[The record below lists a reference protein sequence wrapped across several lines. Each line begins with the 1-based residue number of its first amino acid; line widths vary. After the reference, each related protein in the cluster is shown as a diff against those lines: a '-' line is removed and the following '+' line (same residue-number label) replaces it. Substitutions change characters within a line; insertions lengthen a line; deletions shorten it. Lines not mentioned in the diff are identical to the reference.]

1 MVTHN
6 PSITTLMNP
15 IMYDKSKI
23 YLEEFSKY
31 VIMQPFPFVVDLKKS
46 KGMWIHTVD
55 GDDLFDWCGYYGSRL
70 IGHNHPKMFEADY
83 IETLIYAA
91 NNKMANPDF
100 LTPECVAYYRKLY
113 ELAPDCMKNDKL
125 EIYAVNSGAE
135 AIENMMKYFINLYD
149 AKMAAKNKSVGAK
162 RVIYFDQAFHGRTIF
177 TLNITKLSH
186 VPVINRNFEHM
197 TVDNIKVPFPA
208 INNDQPESLNI
219 EVVNESI
226 AAIRKEIEAA
236 PDEIV
241 GIIVEP
247 IQGAGGHRA
256 TYPYF
261 FQELSKIAHEFDISL
276 GFDEVQTAGGQTG
289 TFFSVDSYNLPYPP
303 QAIATGK
310 KLANGV
316 IYMLYPME
324 DMGILDSTWGGN
336 LADMVRFCQEMK
348 VVEEEHLLE
357 QIPRKTEVLLK
368 GLEALK
374 HKYPH
379 KIRNIRGMGLYQGIS
394 LCNPKH
400 LTKLIEYAQDHE
412 KLILLE
418 AGTDSIRFRPPMD
431 VTVAEI
437 ELMLM
442 ILDRCLGVLD

>member
-1 MVTHN
+1 
-6 PSITTLMNP
+6 
-15 IMYDKSKI
+15 MYEKSKA

-46 KGMWIHTVD
+46 HGMWIHTVD
-55 GDDLFDWCGYYGSRL
+55 DEELFDWCGYYGSRL
-70 IGHNHPKMFEADY
+70 IGHNHPKMFETEY
-83 IETLIYAA
+83 IEKLIYSA

-100 LTPECVAYYRKLY
+100 LTPECVEYYRKLY
-113 ELAPDCMKNDKL
+113 ELAPACMANPKL

-135 AIENMMKYFINLYD
+135 AIENMLKYMINLYD
-149 AKMAAKNKSVGAK
+149 AKMISKNKPIGAK

-208 INNDQPESLNI
+208 IDNDKPEADNMKIIMDCL
-219 EVVNESI
+219 
-226 AAIRKEIEAA
+226 ATIRREIETA
-236 PDEIV
+236 PEEIV

-256 TYPYF
+256 TYPIF

-289 TFFSVDSYNLPYPP
+289 TFFSVDSFDLPYPP
-303 QAIATGK
+303 QAIASGK

-324 DMGILDSTWGGN
+324 DKGILDSTWGGN

-348 VVEEEHLLE
+348 VVEENNLLDEIPSKTTLLLE
-357 QIPRKTEVLLK
+357 GLYSLK
-368 GLEALK
+368 NK
-374 HKYPH
+374 FPD
-379 KIRNIRGMGLYQGIS
+379 KIRNIRGMGLYQGFS
-394 LCNPKH
+394 LFRPEN
-400 LTKLIEYAQDHE
+400 LMKLVDYAQDYE

-418 AGTDSIRFRPPMD
+418 AGTDSIRFRPAMD
-431 VTVAEI
+431 VTHEEI
-437 ELMLM
+437 KLMLGILERCLA
-442 ILDRCLGVLD
+442 ILD

>member
-1 MVTHN
+1 
-6 PSITTLMNP
+6 
-15 IMYDKSKI
+15 MYEKSKV
-23 YLEEFSKY
+23 YLDEFSKY
-31 VIMQPFPFVVDLKKS
+31 VIMQPFPFVVDLKNS
-46 KGMWIHTVD
+46 HGMWIHTVD
-55 GDDLFDWCGYYGSRL
+55 GDEFFDWCGYYGSRL
-70 IGHNHPKMFEADY
+70 IGHNHPKMFEPDY
-83 IETLIYAA
+83 IEKLIYAA

-100 LTPECVAYYRKLY
+100 LTPECVEYYRKLY
-113 ELAPDCMKNDKL
+113 ELAPVCMANPNL

-135 AIENMMKYFINLYD
+135 AIENMLKYFINLYD
-149 AKMAAKNKSVGAK
+149 AKMKAKNKPLGAK

-208 INNDQPESLNI
+208 IDNDRPETENRKA
-219 EVVNESI
+219 VNESL

-256 TYPYF
+256 TEPYF
-261 FQELSKIAHEFDISL
+261 FQELSKLAHEFDISL

-316 IYMLYPME
+316 VYMLYPME
-324 DMGILDSTWGGN
+324 DKGILDSTWGGN

-348 VVEEEHLLE
+348 VVEGDHLLE
-357 QIPRKTEVLLK
+357 ALPQKTTILLDGLNVLK
-368 GLEALK
+368 N
-374 HKYPH
+374 KYPD
-379 KIRNIRGMGLYQGIS
+379 KIRNIRGMGLYQGFS
-394 LCNPKH
+394 LVNPNN
-400 LTKLIEYAQDHE
+400 LMKLVEHAQDNE

-418 AGTDSIRFRPPMD
+418 AGTDSIRFRPTMD
-431 VTVAEI
+431 VTVDEI
-437 ELMLM
+437 KLMLE
-442 ILDRCLGVLD
+442 ILDRCLAVLD

>member
-1 MVTHN
+1 
-6 PSITTLMNP
+6 
-15 IMYDKSKI
+15 MYEKSKV
-23 YLEEFSKY
+23 YLDEFSKY
-31 VIMQPFPFVVDLKKS
+31 VIMQPFPFVVDLKNS
-46 KGMWIHTVD
+46 HGMWIHTVD
-55 GDDLFDWCGYYGSRL
+55 GDELFDWCGYYGSKF
-70 IGHNHPKMFEADY
+70 IGHNHPKMFEPEY
-83 IETLIYAA
+83 IEKLIYAA

-100 LTPECVAYYRKLY
+100 LTPECVEYYRKLY
-113 ELAPDCMKNDKL
+113 SLAPKCMVNPNL

-135 AIENMMKYFINLYD
+135 AIENLLKYFINLYD
-149 AKMAAKNKSVGAK
+149 AKMIAQNKPIGAK

-208 INNDQPESLNI
+208 IDNDKAEAENLAIVNNCLAEIRHQIEIAPE
-219 EVVNESI
+219 
-226 AAIRKEIEAA
+226 
-236 PDEIV
+236 EIV

-289 TFFSVDSYNLPYPP
+289 TFFSVDSFDLPYPP
-303 QAIATGK
+303 TGIASGK

-316 IYMLYPME
+316 IYMHHPMK
-324 DMGILDSTWGGN
+324 DLGILDSTWGGN
-336 LADMVRFCQEMK
+336 LADMIRFCQEMK
-348 VVEEEHLLE
+348 VVEEENLLE
-357 QIPRKTEVLLK
+357 QIPKKSALLLN
-368 GLEALK
+368 GLDKLK
-374 HKYPH
+374 NKYPD
-379 KIRNIRGMGLYQGIS
+379 KIRNIRGLGLYQGFS
-394 LCNPKH
+394 LVNSEN
-400 LTKLIEYAQDHE
+400 LTKLVEYAQDHE

-431 VTVAEI
+431 VTESEI
-437 ELMLM
+437 KLMM
-442 ILDRCLGVLD
+442 EILDRCLASLD